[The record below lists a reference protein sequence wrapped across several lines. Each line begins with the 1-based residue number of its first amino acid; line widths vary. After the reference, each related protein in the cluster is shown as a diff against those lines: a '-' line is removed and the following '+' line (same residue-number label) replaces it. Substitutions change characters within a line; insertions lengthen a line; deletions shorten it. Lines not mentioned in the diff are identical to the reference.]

1 MRNRLTR
8 GRRYWHLSVPMVV
21 GGLVVVRKFVF
32 VERFVIVGRFMVVR
46 FVVVGRFMVVGRF
59 VVWRFVW
66 PRVGFVVLAGGA
78 MVGRRR
84 VGSVRLGNPRSLHGL
99 LLPPL
104 SFLSLLSFFS
114 FSLLSV

>member
-1 MRNRLTR
+1 
-8 GRRYWHLSVPMVV
+8 MVV
-21 GGLVVVRKFVF
+21 GGFVVVGRFKL

-46 FVVVGRFMVVGRF
+46 FVVVRFVVVGRF
-59 VVWRFVW
+59 VVWGFVW
-66 PRVGFVVLAGGA
+66 PRVGFMVLAGGA

-84 VGSVRLGNPRSLHGL
+84 VGSVRLRNPRSLHGL